1 MKNVSIPYEL
11 FSYLVDYHLNGEE
24 YLEEEI
30 RDGLEEKLE
39 AMRRR
44 ELYSRYKTAPDEVQR
59 EEARQEY
66 LDSRGVP
73 ASYRWTVSPWKQEQ
87 ERGTLLC
94 LADKAKAKAGKSPSL
109 SPQIR

>member
-11 FSYLVDYHLNGEE
+11 FSYLVDYHLKDEDCF
-24 YLEEEI
+24 EEEI

-39 AMRRR
+39 AMQRR
-44 ELYSRYKTAPDEVQR
+44 EFYSRYKTAPDEAQR

-73 ASYRWTVSPWKQEQ
+73 ASYRWTISPWEQEQ
-87 ERGTLLC
+87 ERGTLLY
-94 LADKAKAKAGKSPSL
+94 LADKAKAETGKSPSL

>member
-11 FSYLVDYHLNGEE
+11 FSYLVDYHLKGEE

-39 AMRRR
+39 AMQRR
-44 ELYSRYKTAPDEVQR
+44 ELYTRYKTAPDEAQR

-87 ERGTLLC
+87 ERGTLLY
-94 LADKAKAKAGKSPSL
+94 LADKAKAEAGKSPSL

>member
-1 MKNVSIPYEL
+1 MKNVIIPYEL

-39 AMRRR
+39 AMQRR
-44 ELYSRYKTAPDEVQR
+44 ELYSRYKIAPDEAQR

-73 ASYRWTVSPWKQEQ
+73 ASYRWTVFPWEQEQ

-94 LADKAKAKAGKSPSL
+94 LADKAKAEAGKSPSL

>member
-11 FSYLVDYHLNGEE
+11 FSYLVDYHLNGED

-30 RDGLEEKLE
+30 RDGIEEKLE
-39 AMRRR
+39 AMQRR
-44 ELYSRYKTAPDEVQR
+44 ELYSRYKTAPDKAQR

-73 ASYRWTVSPWKQEQ
+73 ASYRWTASPWEQEQ
-87 ERGTLLC
+87 ERGTLLY
-94 LADKAKAKAGKSPSL
+94 LADKAKA
-109 SPQIR
+109 

>member
-11 FSYLVDYHLNGEE
+11 FSCLVDYHLNGEE

-39 AMRRR
+39 AMQRR
-44 ELYSRYKTAPDEVQR
+44 ELYTRYKTAPDEAQR

-94 LADKAKAKAGKSPSL
+94 LADKAKAEAGKSPSL
-109 SPQIR
+109 KPQFR